1 MNKAMHAER
10 VFPGKLMGWPCFA
23 VLLGLAVSCPVF
35 AGPGLLEPRFSASV
49 VCSHRVLEA
58 GATATWSCQLLL
70 TSGAGESLGLAAF
83 SADLQQYPGN
93 PAPITLTPGTRGPGL
108 ANFDRPLGIANPVP
122 GQITSSASAFGGTV
136 LDTQG
141 YGYPGLIQIG
151 GAQNTFGMPGT
162 SYLGSSQTPVAGV
175 GLQAQGQVIASG
187 SFIAPTVPGEYVLYL
202 ENVYVNYLQTVGGP
216 GVPSE
221 VASATVFVG
230 DPVYFTVAPCLVD
243 YNHDTVV
250 NSDDLGDYITDY
262 FNDPPIP
269 GPGGYASACPEND
282 PPYDQGYKA
291 NFTLDG
297 SGQCFPPNSDNLGDF
312 ITAYFDSPC

>member
-1 MNKAMHAER
+1 MLTLVIMTDCLI
-10 VFPGKLMGWPCFA
+10 VQPVGTFPPPTSQA
-23 VLLGLAVSCPVF
+23 SVSVALLTDI
-35 AGPGLLEPRFSASV
+35 AGPSV
-49 VCSHRVLEA
+49 QGGTVVHYGIAAHVIDV
-58 GATATWSCQLLL
+58 GD
-70 TSGAGESLGLAAF
+70 SGCAGLAAVT
-83 SADLQQYPGN
+83 ADLQQYPLTAFGSQ
-93 PAPITLTPGTRGPGL
+93 PPLALTPGTRGPDL

-162 SYLGSSQTPVAGV
+162 NYLGSSQTPVAGV

-187 SFIAPTVPGEYVLYL
+187 SFIAPTVPGEYALYL

-230 DPVYFTVAPCLVD
+230 DPVFFTVVPCLVD

-250 NSDDLGDYITDY
+250 NSDDLGDFVTDY
-262 FNDPPIP
+262 FTDPPIP

-282 PPYDQGYKA
+282 PPYDEGYKA